1 MLMSMLISFQL
12 KVSSHIQ
19 TKSTEPLSVCR
30 RSPKMPFG
38 LHAATDRKLF
48 VAARL
53 TDLDCISSDEAVA
66 RLKLE
71 F

>member
-1 MLMSMLISFQL
+1 
-12 KVSSHIQ
+12 
-19 TKSTEPLSVCR
+19 
-30 RSPKMPFG
+30 MPFG